1 MHVGPRLN
9 PEAVRAVVHPTN
21 SSTSPTRGVGGPTR
35 GASRSGRQ
43 RGHVA
48 ETFKKMSLDYSGM
61 SAKAW
66 VNLSCVTS
74 EPIAR
79 LLNWQSETWPWLN
92 FWKLVSFAS

>member
-9 PEAVRAVVHPTN
+9 PQAVRAVIHPTN
-21 SSTSPTRGVGGPTR
+21 SSTSPTRRGVPTR
-35 GASRSGRQ
+35 GGSGSGRQ
-43 RGHVA
+43 TGHVA
-48 ETFKKMSLDYSGM
+48 ETFRKMSLDYSGM

-66 VNLSCVTS
+66 VNLSCVTG

-79 LLNWQSETWPWLN
+79 LLNWQSEMWPWLY